1 MFVTR
6 ATFGGTPVKPRLLLA
21 NCLLFCGIS
30 LIVGCAAQ
38 GGPIPSS
45 IGAFRLGQPKGEVLE
60 RAHLE
65 WLHPCSGCDSA
76 DGTAFVEGR
85 YLGDL
90 AELTLIPRTLVESTG
105 VEVEVRGGRVVG
117 IALPVHGSTAAALR
131 ARLDALLGRTSRD
144 TLLANGVGLLE
155 WNSAGASLR
164 VHYREVVGSGVD
176 PSRNAGDVLDMM
188 ITDPRW
194 DGP

>member
-1 MFVTR
+1 
-6 ATFGGTPVKPRLLLA
+6 
-21 NCLLFCGIS
+21 
-30 LIVGCAAQ
+30 
-38 GGPIPSS
+38 
-45 IGAFRLGQPKGEVLE
+45 VLE
-60 RAHLE
+60 IAHLE

-76 DGTAFVEGR
+76 DGTAIVEGR

-90 AELTLIPRTLVESTG
+90 SDLTLIPRAVVESIG

-117 IALPVHGSTAAALR
+117 IVLPVNGSTAAALR
-131 ARLDALLGRTSRD
+131 DRLDALLGRSARD

-155 WNSAGASLR
+155 WGSEGAAIR
-164 VHYREVVGSGVD
+164 IHYLAAVGSGVD
-176 PSRNAGDVLDMM
+176 PSRKRGEVLDMM